1 MKYDTILA
9 LSGRSVSIAKLYA
22 DIRIRYRMAI
32 IRYRILDEV
41 RRGSMMKKITKYMT
55 TIFATVSL
63 LACLGACGSAEPEAD
78 AVKEDLNSYLSQ
90 METIQ
95 PVQQQA
101 INEYN
106 SYVNSADS
114 DSQELLAALNDSIIP
129 TYQSYL
135 TQLNAVT
142 ADTSEV
148 QAVKAVCVDGADK
161 QLEAL
166 NKVVEAIDA
175 CDASMLSEA
184 DVLIADSE
192 NLFSDYETQLT
203 SLASQHE
210 INLISSRTTSNDTG
224 ESDSQSDEDAGT
236 EVE

>member
-1 MKYDTILA
+1 
-9 LSGRSVSIAKLYA
+9 
-22 DIRIRYRMAI
+22 
-32 IRYRILDEV
+32 
-41 RRGSMMKKITKYMT
+41 MKKIVRYMIT
-55 TIFATVSL
+55 TVTAVSL
-63 LACLGACGSAEPEAD
+63 LAGLSGCGGNAVVEED
-78 AVKEDLNSYLSQ
+78 AVKADLNSYLSQ

-106 SYVNSADS
+106 SYVNSSDS
-114 DSQELLAALNDSIIP
+114 DSQELLTALNDSIIP

-142 ADTSEV
+142 ADTAEV
-148 QAVKAVCVDGADK
+148 QTVKAVCVDGADK

-175 CDASMLSEA
+175 CDTSMLSEA

-192 NLFSDYETQLT
+192 NIFGDYERQLKD
-203 SLASQHE
+203 LASQHE
-210 INLISSRTTSNDTG
+210 INLVSSRTTSNDTG